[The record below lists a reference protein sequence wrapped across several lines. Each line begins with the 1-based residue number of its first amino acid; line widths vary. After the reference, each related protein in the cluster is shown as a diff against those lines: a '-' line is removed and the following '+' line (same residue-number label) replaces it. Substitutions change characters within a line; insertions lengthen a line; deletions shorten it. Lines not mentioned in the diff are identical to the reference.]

1 LLLAKQLIQ
10 VRQFVELNTE
20 KVREQIKNN
29 PAPWAFAVR
38 LATYGYDKEA
48 AALSISLNGYNGV
61 KI

>member
-1 LLLAKQLIQ
+1 

-20 KVREQIKNN
+20 EVREHIKNN